1 MSTVRRRR
9 LAATALAVTAT
20 LTLGGCGTGFG
31 AQTNQVYQ
39 PGVGANHR
47 GDMDVLNTLFVMNA
61 DESATLSASIA
72 NNTDSDQTLS
82 SISVTTLDD
91 QELQV
96 RSATTVLLPLPAGD
110 LTTVGGASDAG
121 GLQISAGATAGLYV
135 RVTLN
140 FSDAAPVTIQ
150 APVVA
155 RTAEYAK
162 VAGSDGLA
170 PSDVSGEGSE

>member
-20 LTLGGCGTGFG
+20 LTLGGCGTGFN

-39 PGVGANHR
+39 PAVGANHR
-47 GDMDVLNTLFVMNA
+47 GEMDVLGTLFVMNE
-61 DESATLSASIA
+61 DKSATLSAGIA
-72 NNTDSDQTLS
+72 NNTESDQTLS
-82 SISVTTLDD
+82 SIAVTTLDGKT
-91 QELQV
+91 LPV
-96 RSATTVLLPLPAGD
+96 RSAKMSLPLPAGD

-121 GLQISAGATAGLYV
+121 GFQVADGATAGLYV
-135 RVTLN
+135 RVTLT

-155 RTAEYAK
+155 RTPEYAK